1 MQSTFGNGLL
11 THHLSLLS
19 KLSIAMR
26 SIPAVLVSGLLKKCP
41 NCGKG
46 NLYSKYLK
54 FYSHCSICG
63 EEFHS
68 YRTDDFGPWLSIII
82 SGHIIVP
89 LVLSMEQ
96 NFKID
101 LWIQALI
108 WIPIT
113 IAVVL
118 FLLPISKSICLSIL
132 WRLKMKDAEINKNN
146 S

>member
-1 MQSTFGNGLL
+1 MQSTFGIGLL

-132 WRLKMKDAEINKNN
+132 WRLKMKDVEINKNN

>member
-1 MQSTFGNGLL
+1 
-11 THHLSLLS
+11 
-19 KLSIAMR
+19 
-26 SIPAVLVSGLLKKCP
+26 
-41 NCGKG
+41 
-46 NLYSKYLK
+46 
-54 FYSHCSICG
+54 
-63 EEFHS
+63 
-68 YRTDDFGPWLSIII
+68 
-82 SGHIIVP
+82 
-89 LVLSMEQ
+89 MEQ

-132 WRLKMKDAEINKNN
+132 WRLKMKDAEIHKNN

>member
-1 MQSTFGNGLL
+1 
-11 THHLSLLS
+11 
-19 KLSIAMR
+19 MR
-26 SIPAVLVSGLLKKCP
+26 PITAVLLSGLLKKCP
-41 NCGKG
+41 QCGKG

-113 IAVVL
+113 IACCSFFTSNIKVY
-118 FLLPISKSICLSIL
+118 LLINIV
-132 WRLKMKDAEINKNN
+132 EIKNEGCRNK
-146 S
+146 

>member
-1 MQSTFGNGLL
+1 ML
-11 THHLSLLS
+11 THLLSLLS

-26 SIPAVLVSGLLKKCP
+26 SIPAVLVTGLLKKCP

-54 FYSHCSICG
+54 FYSHCPICG